1 MDEMDRSKMKAETL
15 AVPPRRPVWLRA
27 ATTPFVQAPAFVL
40 ERLVSR
46 RGLMLIF
53 FVSAGW
59 LALSGWIRPPLSSDI
74 SGAQL
79 PLGAWAGAWDLTETL
94 NGTLPPEQLAVKVTG
109 EPSAGEILHGPR
121 RILADSVGV
130 LLLATIVVGA
140 AVALCFPRRF
150 GTVAGLLLSVAI
162 CANAATVLNHPGLTY
177 LLDLEAEQRAQISRL
192 YSVSYDGS
200 MTSVLNDRTRGKP
213 SQLSSAGFL
222 TAVSQSETVPGVT
235 SVVPFLPPIEEE
247 RGGWERGLLYVLRG
261 PHLIILLLFGLIVG
275 SRGPLGRRLL
285 FGALFVVLGAVLT
298 VPVCSQRLRAEWDW
312 QQAKMLEAHCDYE
325 GARQALS
332 SCCAVCP
339 AFATRGQTSLLVGK
353 MDEAEG
359 KPTPSRQFFRAF
371 QAYRGKPRS
380 GATTLV
386 QDLPDWPTTQAQD
399 SRECRWAV
407 AVMDDV
413 LREKKVC
420 HEAAATQAA
429 DFWMETGLKYYLQ
442 KPVFSEFAFRYLDRE
457 RDMTATQDA
466 WRRGLEL
473 SPDHRD
479 ALLCEGLVLARTD
492 PDHPD
497 RAGALFQEVLSDLAD
512 RPLKADVLST
522 LGDSYMGAGLFRES
536 LPFYM
541 QSCDAYTLPKIVNHR
556 GLRGL
561 GGW

>member
-1 MDEMDRSKMKAETL
+1 MDSS
-15 AVPPRRPVWLRA
+15 PS
-27 ATTPFVQAPAFVL
+27 F
-40 ERLVSR
+40 ERH
-46 RGLMLIF
+46 F
-53 FVSAGW
+53 
-59 LALSGWIRPPLSSDI
+59 
-74 SGAQL
+74 GAQL

-94 NGTLPPEQLAVKVTG
+94 NGTFPPEQLAVKVTG

-177 LLDLEAEQRAQISRL
+177 LLDLEAEQRAEISRL

-285 FGALFVVLGAVLT
+285 FGALFVVLGAVFT

-371 QAYRGKPRS
+371 QAYRAKPRS

-413 LREKKVC
+413 SAGEESVSRS
-420 HEAAATQAA
+420 
-429 DFWMETGLKYYLQ
+429 G
-442 KPVFSEFAFRYLDRE
+442 
-457 RDMTATQDA
+457 RD
-466 WRRGLEL
+466 
-473 SPDHRD
+473 P
-479 ALLCEGLVLARTD
+479 
-492 PDHPD
+492 
-497 RAGALFQEVLSDLAD
+497 
-512 RPLKADVLST
+512 
-522 LGDSYMGAGLFRES
+522 
-536 LPFYM
+536 
-541 QSCDAYTLPKIVNHR
+541 
-556 GLRGL
+556 
-561 GGW
+561 GG